1 MRLAAKF
8 PHFSLMEVEKI
19 DCLRISAGV
28 KPQQTAGGKPDH
40 KKEKQ
45 IIMLTDTSTA
55 ARDRIKH
62 NCRSKNNRSTAEYDD
77 DIFCREGKAI

>member
-1 MRLAAKF
+1 MRQAAIF
-8 PHFSLMEVEKI
+8 PHFPFMEVGKI

-28 KPQQTAGGKPDH
+28 KPQQTAAGKPGH

-55 ARDRIKH
+55 ARDRIEH
-62 NCRSKNNRSTAEYDD
+62 NCRSKNNRLSPEYDD
-77 DIFCREGKAI
+77 DIFCPQGKAI